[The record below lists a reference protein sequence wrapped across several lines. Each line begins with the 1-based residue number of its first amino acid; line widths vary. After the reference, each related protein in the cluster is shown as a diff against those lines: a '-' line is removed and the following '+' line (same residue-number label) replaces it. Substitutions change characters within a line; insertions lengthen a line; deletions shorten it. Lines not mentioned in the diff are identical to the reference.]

1 MSFDMTEV
9 DIDGSINNVAK
20 YLSTLG
26 VDLVDGLE
34 SVQVINTGVDTN
46 LVHNNN
52 TGSLGTIV

>member
-1 MSFDMTEV
+1 MGIE
-9 DIDGSINNVAK
+9 GSINTVVK

-34 SVQVINTGVDTN
+34 GIQVINTRVNTN

-52 TGSLGTIV
+52 TSSLGTMV